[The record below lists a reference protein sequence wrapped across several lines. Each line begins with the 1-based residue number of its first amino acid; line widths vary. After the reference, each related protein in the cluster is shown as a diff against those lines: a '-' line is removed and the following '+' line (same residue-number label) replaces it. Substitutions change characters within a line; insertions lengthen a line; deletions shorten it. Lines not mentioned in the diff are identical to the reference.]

1 MDISD
6 EIYKTCTRFLGGH
19 HRPKPQQV
27 LSELAATVDPDMLG
41 DSYGEGEIIKRFE
54 TEVAALLGKEA
65 AVFMPSG
72 TMCQQIALRIWCDR
86 RKVSN
91 VAFHPTCHL
100 EIHEQH
106 GYQRLHN
113 LQGILLGSP
122 YRLFTLDDLK
132 NVKEPLGA
140 LLIELPQREIGGQ
153 LPSWETLTEIISL
166 AREQGTPLH
175 LDGARLWESQPF
187 YKRPYTEI
195 AALFDT
201 VYVSFYKILGGIA
214 GAILA
219 GPAGVIA
226 ESFVWQGR
234 HGGNIV
240 QLYPYVLAAQKG
252 LAERLPRVEA
262 YHAKAK
268 AIASVLS
275 AFPQIEIVPD
285 PPHTNMMHI
294 FLRGDAG
301 KLREASLDIAR
312 ETGTWLISWLAP
324 TPIPAYQKFELTVG
338 EATLALPDEEIGRL
352 FQLLFEKIS

>member
-1 MDISD
+1 MLYTEQLEIPSTLIRAKELCRRKDITTVDTHD
-6 EIYKTCTRFLGGH
+6 EIYKACTRFLGGH
-19 HRPKPQQV
+19 YRQTPQQV
-27 LSELAATVDPDMLG
+27 LSDLAASVDPGMLG
-41 DSYGEGEIIKRFE
+41 DRYGEGEIINHFE
-54 TEVAALLGKEA
+54 AEVAALLGKEA

-113 LQGILLGSP
+113 LQSILLGSP

-153 LPSWETLTEIISL
+153 LPSWEALAEIISWG
-166 AREQGTPLH
+166 REQGIPMH

-187 YKRPYTEI
+187 YKRSYAEI

-214 GAILA
+214 GAVMAATSYNCI
-219 GPAGVIA
+219 PMC
-226 ESFVWQGR
+226 S
-234 HGGNIV
+234 
-240 QLYPYVLAAQKG
+240 QLK
-252 LAERLPRVEA
+252 
-262 YHAKAK
+262 K
-268 AIASVLS
+268 
-275 AFPQIEIVPD
+275 
-285 PPHTNMMHI
+285 
-294 FLRGDAG
+294 
-301 KLREASLDIAR
+301 
-312 ETGTWLISWLAP
+312 
-324 TPIPAYQKFELTVG
+324 
-338 EATLALPDEEIGRL
+338 ALPNACRAWKPITRRPG
-352 FQLLFEKIS
+352 QLPPSYPPSPR